1 MTLDLKWLPGLLLAW
16 TLTAGAESLSIGKAE
31 SLATSRDAGY
41 KSLVKQSR
49 AMEDSAVAAGQLPD
63 PMISVGWLN
72 LPVEDFNLRAEPMNQ
87 VKIGFKQ
94 TFPAGD
100 SLDIKRRS
108 AMAGAGAMQEQ
119 AGVRHLDVLM
129 QTRQAWLE
137 LQYQQIALSVIQE
150 SEPLFEQLRD
160 FTRSLYRTGRKSLS
174 DVIRAELEVQRLKD
188 REVSIRETIERERSG
203 LARWVG
209 PVAMSADIPTDR
221 PSWDFEVAD
230 KSALTQRLI
239 AHPAILAMDE
249 KVDQLR
255 DQVALAR
262 QQYKPA
268 WTLEAGYSIRNAQ
281 RANGTNVSDLVSIS
295 ASINL
300 PLFTRNRQDRSVA
313 AATGQMNALM
323 DQRNDML
330 SEMSAKLDATLVRI
344 SRLAER
350 IALHKDTIV
359 PATGEQANAAR
370 MAYEANRADFAEVM
384 RAYIARL
391 DSELNLR
398 HLQAQR
404 LEAIATAWYL
414 LPPATDLDKTHEK

>member
-1 MTLDLKWLPGLLLAW
+1 
-16 TLTAGAESLSIGKAE
+16 
-31 SLATSRDAGY
+31 
-41 KSLVKQSR
+41 
-49 AMEDSAVAAGQLPD
+49 
-63 PMISVGWLN
+63 
-72 LPVEDFNLRAEPMNQ
+72 
-87 VKIGFKQ
+87 
-94 TFPAGD
+94 
-100 SLDIKRRS
+100 
-108 AMAGAGAMQEQ
+108 
-119 AGVRHLDVLM
+119 
-129 QTRQAWLE
+129 
-137 LQYQQIALSVIQE
+137 
-150 SEPLFEQLRD
+150 
-160 FTRSLYRTGRKSLS
+160 
-174 DVIRAELEVQRLKD
+174 
-188 REVSIRETIERERSG
+188 
-203 LARWVG
+203 
-209 PVAMSADIPTDR
+209 
-221 PSWDFEVAD
+221 
-230 KSALTQRLI
+230 
-239 AHPAILAMDE
+239 MDE